1 MKSNFAL
8 DIRCENKIVT
18 VDYEKASPEK
28 VRQYLDQLKDD
39 LETTWFGLCP
49 LFSMESTEANTR
61 VLRRWCN
68 VNDRPIPDHHWRMLL
83 IFICNINSRAC

>member
-1 MKSNFAL
+1 MKSNSVL

-28 VRQYLDQLKDD
+28 VGQYLDQLKDALD
-39 LETTWFGLCP
+39 TTWFGICP
-49 LFSMESTEANTR
+49 LFSMEPREANTR

-68 VNDRPIPDHHWRMLL
+68 ADDRAIPDHHWRMLL
-83 IFICNINSRAC
+83 ILVKQINNGRT